1 MDGKI
6 PLRLSGKT
14 MNEVADY
21 MGVNR
26 RTFYLYMR
34 GYVPMSDNF
43 QDRLNDFLADHGI
56 KPVSADDSASE
67 VNYKVASAVM
77 LINKKAVEA

>member
-1 MDGKI
+1 MVEEI

-21 MGVNR
+21 MDMNR

-43 QDRLNDFLADHGI
+43 RDQLNDFLSDHGI
-56 KPVSADDSASE
+56 KPVSVDDSASE
-67 VNYKVASAVM
+67 VNYKVASAVRV
-77 LINKKAVEA
+77 INKKAVEA